1 MSHQTIDFVTNPY
14 VSGGKM
20 RKDVFARQFSVYV
33 KLAIK
38 LLDNDGVSTYSSVCT
53 RLVGKRSTVSAAI
66 AMVDKFLG
74 KCDKAVLE
82 KIACRYLELED
93 EIVSVFAKDIC
104 IYDRENRLV
113 MGGVV
118 HWVSK
123 NPLLKRTSTEREGYT
138 MKWVKPVTSEADKL
152 NVSNSIKALSSEASF
167 ESGWDN
173 FSTANALRAAAKRER
188 WKLAPSHIVRTPYFA
203 QELDKM
209 GIRTERQ

>member
-20 RKDVFARQFSVYV
+20 RKDVFARQLSAYV
-33 KLAIK
+33 KLTIE
-38 LLDNDGVSTYSSVCT
+38 LLDNDGVSTYSLVCT

-74 KCDKAVLE
+74 KCDEEVLE
-82 KIACRYLELED
+82 KAACRYLELED
-93 EIVSVFAKDIC
+93 EVVSVFAKDIC
-104 IYDRENRLV
+104 IYDRESRLV

-118 HWVSK
+118 GWNSQ
-123 NPLLKRTSTEREGYT
+123 NTLLKRA
-138 MKWVKPVTSEADKL
+138 MKWVKPVTSEADRL

-173 FSTANALRAAAKRER
+173 FSTAKSLRETAKRER
-188 WKLAPSHIVRTPYFA
+188 WKLASSPIVRSNYFA
-203 QELDKM
+203 RELEEM
-209 GIRTERQ
+209 GVNAERQ